1 MSMGTRQH
9 RQRQEDLW
17 ITHNELAQA
26 PAHPFYQRLNELL
39 DSEKFDEFVEKECA
53 GFYAANNGRP
63 SLTPGIYFRLLL
75 LGYFEGIDSERG
87 MAWRA
92 ADSLGLRRFLGIGL
106 EESTPDH
113 STISRTRRLMD
124 VETHRKVFFWVLGL
138 LADRGLLKG
147 KRIGIDATTLEA
159 NAALRSIVRRD
170 SGEGYEEF
178 LNGLAQESG
187 IETPTREDLARL
199 DRQRKNKGSNREW
212 VNPHDRDAR
221 ITKMKDGR
229 THLAHKAEHAVDL
242 ETGAVVAVT
251 LQEAHLGDTTTV
263 KETLAEAG
271 ETVAQL
277 IEREAQTAPAE
288 APRVN
293 LGGIEEVVAD
303 KGYHSGAGLEEMKA
317 VGVCTYIPEKKQT
330 GQRHWAGKEG
340 QQQAVYANRQRLQR
354 PKGKRLLRQRGE
366 LIERSFAHCY
376 DTGGMRRTHL
386 RKHSNILK
394 RQLIHVGAFNLSL
407 ILRKLIGAG
416 TPREWRNHT
425 PQLVFLFLR
434 LFWAICATQKRRFPD
449 LSCPEWNPSSKR
461 TGPTQNCHA
470 RISGVPPRAASRLF
484 SQAG

>member
-53 GFYAANNGRP
+53 RFYAANNGRP
-63 SLTPGIYFRLLL
+63 SLAPGMYFRMLL

-87 MAWRA
+87 IAWRA

-106 EESTPDH
+106 DESAPDH
-113 STISRTRRLMD
+113 STISRTRRLID
-124 VETHRKVFFWVLGL
+124 VDTHRKVFFWVLGL

-159 NAALRSIVRRD
+159 NAALRSIVKRD
-170 SGEGYEEF
+170 DGQGYDEF
-178 LNGLAQESG
+178 LKGLAQKSG
-187 IETPTREDLARL
+187 IQTPTREELARL
-199 DRQRKNKGSNREW
+199 DRKRKKKGCNQEW

-229 THLAHKAEHAVDL
+229 THLAHKAEHAVDM
-242 ETGAVVAVT
+242 ESGAVVAVT
-251 LQEAHLGDTTTV
+251 LQEAHRGDTTTV

-271 ETVAQL
+271 ETVAEL
-277 IEREAQTAPAE
+277 IEREAETAPLE
-288 APRVN
+288 APKVN

-303 KGYHSGAGLEEMKA
+303 KGYHSGSVLEEMKA
-317 VGVCTYIPEKKQT
+317 AGVRTYIPEKKQT
-330 GQRHWAGKEG
+330 GQRHWVGKEG

-416 TPREWRNHT
+416 TPREWRNGT
-425 PQLVFLFLR
+425 PQLFFLFLY
-434 LFWAICATQKRRFPD
+434 LFQAYCGAQQRRFPD
-449 LSCPEWNPSSKR
+449 RLPSKR
-461 TGPTQNCHA
+461 ISSLQCRRLIRNCRARNSGGSATGC
-470 RISGVPPRAASRLF
+470 
-484 SQAG
+484 